1 MLLLLL
7 GLWNYLRGYVI
18 IIVDGFFTEK
28 FINICT
34 RRQIQ
39 LWDIRVQSEKIR
51 TMRISIK
58 GFKLI
63 RSIARKTK
71 CRVRILKKVGLPF
84 VINKYR
90 RRKAFFGGAV
100 LFVALI
106 MVLSSFIWS
115 VEITGNKTLQSDELE
130 EALARNGVKT
140 GMLKYRVDTDSA
152 VTDMMLD
159 EEKLAWISIT
169 VKGTKVKVDVR
180 ERKEVPLV
188 IPRHIPSD
196 VVAVKDGIIKQV
208 LATEGV
214 EEVGVG
220 DTVQRGQVLISGSIP
235 MKGENAGFKLVHAMG
250 TVLARTW
257 YEEEAPVITTQ
268 IERLKTGKIIND
280 NALVLFSWKLDIL
293 HRKNRF
299 KTYSVSEIRKK
310 LSIGED
316 MVFPIEWVTVRYVEE
331 KLIDAVISEQDA
343 KNAAA
348 QSAYKRA
355 LAKVPDDVKIVG
367 KKVSFFRD
375 ETGAIIARVT
385 IECIEEIGTS
395 KRIGGN

>member
-1 MLLLLL
+1 MLLL
-7 GLWNYLRGYVI
+7 GLWNYIRGYVI
-18 IIVDGFFTEK
+18 IIVEGFFTEK

-34 RRQIQ
+34 RRRIQ
-39 LWDIRVQSEKIR
+39 LWDIRVQGERIR

-58 GFKLI
+58 GFKLV
-63 RSIARKTK
+63 RTIARKSK
-71 CRVRILKKVGLPF
+71 CRVRLLKKVGLPF

-90 RRKAFFGGAV
+90 RRKAFFAGSA

-115 VEITGNKTLQSDELE
+115 VEITGNKKLQSSELE
-130 EALARNGVKT
+130 EALVSNGVKT
-140 GMLKYRVDTDSA
+140 GMLKFRVDTNNA
-152 VTDMMLD
+152 VAGMMLD
-159 EEKLAWISIT
+159 MEKLAWISIT

-180 ERKEVPLV
+180 ERKEIPVV
-188 IPRHIPSD
+188 IPRHIPSN
-196 VVAVKDGIIKQV
+196 VVAVKDGIINQV

-257 YEEEAPVITTQ
+257 YEEEVPVITSQ
-268 IERLKTGKIIND
+268 IERLKTGKVIND
-280 NALVLFSWKLDIL
+280 NALLLFSWKLDIL
-293 HRKNRF
+293 HRKNKF
-299 KTYSVSEIRKK
+299 KTYSVSETSKK

-316 MVFPIEWVTVRYVEE
+316 MVFPIEWVTVKYIEE
-331 KLIDAVISEQDA
+331 KLVDAVISEQTA
-343 KNAAA
+343 KNTAA

-367 KKVSFFRD
+367 KKVSYLKD
-375 ETGAIIARVT
+375 DNGTITARVT
-385 IECIEEIGTS
+385 IECIEDIGTS
-395 KRIGGN
+395 KQIGGN

>member
-1 MLLLLL
+1 MLLL
-7 GLWNYLRGYVI
+7 GLWNYIRGYVI
-18 IIVDGFFTEK
+18 IIVEGFFTEK

-34 RRQIQ
+34 RRQIH
-39 LWDIRVQSEKIR
+39 LWDIRVQGERIR

-63 RSIARKTK
+63 RTIARKAK
-71 CRVRILKKVGLPF
+71 CRVKLLKKVGLPF

-90 RRKAFFGGAV
+90 RRKAFLAGAA

-115 VEITGNKTLQSDELE
+115 VEITGNKKLRSAELE
-130 EALARNGVKT
+130 DALASNGVKT

-152 VTDMMLD
+152 VSGMMLD
-159 EEKLAWISIT
+159 MEKLAWISIT

-180 ERKEVPLV
+180 ERKEVPVV
-188 IPRHIPSD
+188 IPRHIPSN
-196 VVAVKDGIIKQV
+196 VVALKDGIIKQV
-208 LATEGV
+208 IATEGI

-235 MKGENAGFKLVHAMG
+235 MKGENTGFKLVHAMG

-257 YEEEAPVITTQ
+257 YEEEAPVITSQ

-280 NALVLFSWKLDIL
+280 NALLLFSWKLDIL
-293 HRKNRF
+293 HRKNKF

-331 KLIDAVISEQDA
+331 KLVDAVISEQTA
-343 KNAAA
+343 KNVAA

-355 LAKVPDDVKIVG
+355 IAKVPEDVEIV
-367 KKVSFFRD
+367 KKNVTFLSD
-375 ETGAIIARVT
+375 EKGAIIARVT
-385 IECIEEIGTS
+385 IECIEDIGTS
-395 KRIGGN
+395 KQIGGN